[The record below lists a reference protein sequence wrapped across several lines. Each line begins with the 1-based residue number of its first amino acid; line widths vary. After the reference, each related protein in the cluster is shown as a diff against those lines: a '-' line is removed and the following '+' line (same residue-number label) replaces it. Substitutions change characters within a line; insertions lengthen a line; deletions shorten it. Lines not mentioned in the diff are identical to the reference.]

1 MLDVT
6 AFQFSSSA
14 LKIRRLALFV
24 AGTIIVVTLLAILW
38 KFGIEEWVDPLL
50 PGTHQEDSEA
60 ERWEFVIACAMVTG
74 LGLVLPLLAYS
85 KLAAESLA
93 AARLSRDVFVLAP
106 QPMMVTSSSGLVFAV
121 NQAWESF
128 TGLQKVQAVQS
139 PIAAVC
145 ESLLDT
151 AMLRRI
157 VESVDHAGAWAGE
170 VQGMT
175 KAGSPCWSWLAVN
188 RIEHGEGGVRHH
200 VWSFSDITAQKL
212 REASA
217 EHAAL
222 HDPLTGLPNRRLLY
236 QRLERAFAFYWQTG
250 GGLAVLF
257 IDLDGFKPVNDIYG
271 HDVGDQALRE
281 SAERIRRCA
290 RVEDSVAR
298 FGGDEFVIL
307 AGGVAGPEDAAAVAR
322 RCIQAFQPEITVMDG
337 VSVRVGASVGIAI
350 AGQVFHDVDALIRA
364 ADEAMYVAKRNGG
377 RCYVFA
383 GENR

>member
-1 MLDVT
+1 MREVT
-6 AFQFSSSA
+6 SYRFSLSS
-14 LKIRRLALFV
+14 LKARQLALFV
-24 AGTIIVVTLLAILW
+24 AGTVTGVALLAMAW
-38 KFGIEEWVDPLL
+38 KFGIEEWVDPFL
-50 PGTHQEDSEA
+50 PGSHREDSEA
-60 ERWEFVIACAMVTG
+60 ERWEFVIACAMFTG
-74 LGLVLPLLAYS
+74 LGLALPILAYS
-85 KLAAESLA
+85 RLAAENLA
-93 AARLSRDVFVLAP
+93 SAQLSRDVFVLAP
-106 QPMMVTSSSGLVFAV
+106 QPMMVTSSSGLVLAV

-128 TGLQKVQAVQS
+128 TGLQKSHVVGA
-139 PIAAVC
+139 PIAALC
-145 ESLLDT
+145 ESVMD
-151 AMLRRI
+151 AGMLRRV

-175 KAGSPCWSWLAVN
+175 KAGSPRWFWLAVN
-188 RIEHGEGGVRHH
+188 VIQHGEEGVRNQ

-236 QRLERAFAFYWQTG
+236 QRLERAFAFYRQTG

-290 RVEDSVAR
+290 RGEDSVAR

-307 AGGVAGPEDAAAVAR
+307 AGGVAGPEDAAALAR
-322 RCIQAFQPEITVMDG
+322 RCIQAFQPEITFRDG

-350 AGQVFHDVDALIRA
+350 AGQVFQDAEALIRA

-383 GENR
+383 GDNR

>member
-1 MLDVT
+1 MSEIT
-6 AFQFSSSA
+6 SYRFSVSS
-14 LKIRRLALFV
+14 LKARQIALFV
-24 AGTIIVVTLLAILW
+24 AGTITGVALLAMAW
-38 KFGIEEWVDPLL
+38 KFGIEEWVDPFL
-50 PGTHQEDSEA
+50 PGTHHEDSEA
-60 ERWEFVIACAMVTG
+60 ERWEFVIACAMFTG
-74 LGLVLPLLAYS
+74 LGLALPIIAYS
-85 KLAAESLA
+85 RLAAENLA

-106 QPMMVTSSSGLVFAV
+106 QPMVVTSSSGLVLAV

-128 TGLQKVQAVQS
+128 TGLQKSLAVGV
-139 PIAAVC
+139 PIANLC
-145 ESLLDT
+145 EPVMDVG
-151 AMLRRI
+151 MLRRV

-188 RIEHGEGGVRHH
+188 IIKHDEERVRNQ

-236 QRLERAFAFYWQTG
+236 QRLERAFAFYRQTG

-281 SAERIRRCA
+281 SADRIRRCA

-307 AGGVAGPEDAAAVAR
+307 AGGVAGPEDVAALAR
-322 RCIQAFQPEITVMDG
+322 RCIQAFQSEITVRDG

-350 AGQVFHDVDALIRA
+350 AGQVFQDAEALIRA

-383 GENR
+383 GDNR

>member
-24 AGTIIVVTLLAILW
+24 AGTIIVVTLLAIVW

-50 PGTHQEDSEA
+50 PGTHQDDSEA
-60 ERWEFVIACAMVTG
+60 ERWEFVIACAMFTG
-74 LGLVLPLLAYS
+74 LGLVIPLLAYS

-128 TGLQKVQAVQS
+128 TGLQKGQAVQS

-145 ESLLDT
+145 ESLLD
-151 AMLRRI
+151 ASMLRRI

-188 RIEHGEGGVRHH
+188 RIKHGEGGVRHH

-236 QRLERAFAFYWQTG
+236 QRLERAFSFYRQTG

-281 SAERIRRCA
+281 CAERIRRCA

-322 RCIQAFQPEITVMDG
+322 RCIQAFQPEITVRDG

-350 AGQVFHDVDALIRA
+350 AGQVFRDADALIRA

>member
-1 MLDVT
+1 MRDVT
-6 AFQFSSSA
+6 SYRFSVSSFKA
-14 LKIRRLALFV
+14 RQLVLFV
-24 AGTIIVVTLLAILW
+24 AGTVTGVALLAMAW
-38 KFGIEEWVDPLL
+38 KFGIEEWVDPFL
-50 PGTHQEDSEA
+50 PGTHHEDSEA
-60 ERWEFVIACAMVTG
+60 ERWEFVIACAMFTG
-74 LGLVLPLLAYS
+74 LGLALPIFAYS
-85 KLAAESLA
+85 RLAAENLA
-93 AARLSRDVFVLAP
+93 AAQLSRDVFVLAP
-106 QPMMVTSSSGLVFAV
+106 QPMMVTSSRGLVLAV

-128 TGLQKVQAVQS
+128 TGLQKSHAVGV
-139 PIAAVC
+139 PIAALC
-145 ESLLDT
+145 ESLMD
-151 AMLRRI
+151 AGMLRRI

-175 KAGSPCWSWLAVN
+175 KSGSPCWSWLAVN
-188 RIEHGEGGVRHH
+188 RIKHGEGGVRHH

-236 QRLERAFAFYWQTG
+236 QRLERAFAFYRQTG

-350 AGQVFHDVDALIRA
+350 AGQVFQDADALIRA

-383 GENR
+383 GDNR

>member
-1 MLDVT
+1 MPEVT
-6 AFQFSSSA
+6 PYRFSISS
-14 LKIRRLALFV
+14 LKAGQLALFI
-24 AGTIIVVTLLAILW
+24 AGTVTGVALLAMVW
-38 KFGIEEWVDPLL
+38 KFGIEEWVDPFL
-50 PGTHQEDSEA
+50 PGTHQEDSDA
-60 ERWEFVIACAMVTG
+60 ERWEFVIACAIFTG
-74 LGLVLPLLAYS
+74 LGLALPILAYAR
-85 KLAAESLA
+85 LTAENLA

-106 QPMMVTSSSGLVFAV
+106 QPMMVTSSSGLVLAV
-121 NQAWESF
+121 NRAWESF
-128 TGLQKVQAVQS
+128 TGLQKIHAVGS
-139 PIAAVC
+139 PIAGVC
-145 ESLLDT
+145 KALLDT
-151 AMLRRI
+151 AMLRRV

-188 RIEHGEGGVRHH
+188 RIKHGEGGVQHQ

-217 EHAAL
+217 AHAAL

-271 HDVGDQALRE
+271 HDAGDQALRE
-281 SAERIRRCA
+281 SADRIRRCA

-322 RCIQAFQPEITVMDG
+322 RCIQAFQPEIPVRDG

-350 AGQVFHDVDALIRA
+350 AGKVFRDVDALIRA

>member
-145 ESLLDT
+145 ESLLD
-151 AMLRRI
+151 ASMLRRI

-236 QRLERAFAFYWQTG
+236 QRLERAFAFYRQTG

-383 GENR
+383 GENL

>member
-1 MLDVT
+1 MSEIT
-6 AFQFSSSA
+6 SYRFSVSS
-14 LKIRRLALFV
+14 LKARQIALFV
-24 AGTIIVVTLLAILW
+24 AGTITGVALLAMAW
-38 KFGIEEWVDPLL
+38 KFGIEEWVDPFL

-60 ERWEFVIACAMVTG
+60 ERWEFVIACAMFTG
-74 LGLVLPLLAYS
+74 LGLALPIIAYS
-85 KLAAESLA
+85 RLAAENLV

-106 QPMMVTSSSGLVFAV
+106 QPMMVTSSSGLVLAV

-128 TGLQKVQAVQS
+128 TGLQKSIAVGV
-139 PIAAVC
+139 PIATLC
-145 ESLLDT
+145 EPVMDVG
-151 AMLRRI
+151 MLRRI

-188 RIEHGEGGVRHH
+188 IIKHGEEGVRNQ

-236 QRLERAFAFYWQTG
+236 QRLERAFAFYRQTG

-257 IDLDGFKPVNDIYG
+257 IDLDGFKPVNDVYG

-290 RVEDSVAR
+290 RGEDSVAR

-307 AGGVAGPEDAAAVAR
+307 AGGVAGPEDAAALAR
-322 RCIQAFQPEITVMDG
+322 RCIQAFQSEITVRDG

-350 AGQVFHDVDALIRA
+350 AGQVFQDAEALIRA

-383 GENR
+383 GYNR